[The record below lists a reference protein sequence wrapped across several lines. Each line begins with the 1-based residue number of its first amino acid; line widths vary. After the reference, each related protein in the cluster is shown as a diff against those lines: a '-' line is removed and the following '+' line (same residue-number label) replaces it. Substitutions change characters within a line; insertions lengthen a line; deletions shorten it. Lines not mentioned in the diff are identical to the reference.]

1 MPPKR
6 TKEPVAA
13 ETTDDDIKHKKSLK
27 EQLDAQNKKQG
38 FRDWLKLKLMQYNVT
53 SALYMLDWWE
63 RLLFNIFI
71 ASIVLGTLFAMYV
84 YSHTS
89 LPLFILSIILLALLI
104 LLILLC
110 PLHQY

>member
-53 SALYMLDWWE
+53 RWASSRQGCLCNLFKLTIRWNGSALYMLDWWE

-71 ASIVLGTLFAMYV
+71 A
-84 YSHTS
+84 
-89 LPLFILSIILLALLI
+89 
-104 LLILLC
+104 
-110 PLHQY
+110 